1 MPLLLRKLWILPVT
15 SVDMKVFSKQKLV
28 LRNEQFFNQLLNI
41 HSPPK
46 NLFVTHLIARYPNA
60 YWLVTNLRHL
70 QYSHND

>member
-1 MPLLLRKLWILPVT
+1 M
-15 SVDMKVFSKQKLV
+15 DFACYFSRHESIFKTETGLKKQT
-28 LRNEQFFNQLLNI
+28 FNQPLNI

-46 NLFVTHLIARYPNA
+46 NLIIVTHFTARHPHA